1 MAFFPINLASKFGRE
16 LVQASKHAVALKANV
31 DLQVARVTEMTDQQV
46 QAEYGTTLN
55 RQQLLDTL
63 TDAQAALAAQAIVDL
78 ATKIG

>member
-16 LVQASKHAVALKANV
+16 LVQASKHAVALRANV

-46 QAEYGTTLN
+46 ASEYGTGLT
-55 RQQLLDTL
+55 RAQLLATL
-63 TDAQAALAAQAIVDL
+63 TDAQTALAATAIVDL